1 MMRFPTR
8 RGPSTLAVL
17 VSFALVTASAGQT
30 FAQQSQPRE
39 TTPSHQDSGSDGTA
53 PHGMGST
60 GWTGG
65 TGGSHIGKGATSGA
79 TSGAGS
85 ASAQQGAADQPE
97 MATGV
102 DLNGPPTRF
111 RAIDTPE

>member
-1 MMRFPTR
+1 MRYFSRP
-8 RGPSTLAVL
+8 PLALAVL
-17 VSFALVTASAGQT
+17 ASVTLLVAGTDT

-39 TTPSHQDSGSDGTA
+39 TTPSQQDSGSDGTA

-65 TGGSHIGKGATSGA
+65 TGGSHVGKGATSGV
-79 TSGAGS
+79 GP
-85 ASAQQGAADQPE
+85 ASAQQDAADQPE

-102 DLNGPPTRF
+102 DLKGPPTRF